1 MKVLYYNHTGQ
12 VSGAERV
19 LLMILSRLDRGRFE
33 PVVAC
38 PGEGRL
44 IGMVR
49 DLGVRTIGLEQL
61 EARFT
66 WRIGSLFRYLASFA
80 RVIHDA
86 RDLVIDE
93 QPDIIHANSIRA
105 GLVMSAASFGLA
117 TPVIWHAH
125 DILPRHPLSIA
136 IRFFACAS
144 RHNSILAVSQAAAG
158 RFRGIL
164 IRWFSR
170 RVPIRVIHN
179 AVDLG
184 RFQPNSKSRREIRR
198 SLGLTEKDRVV
209 GIVGHLTPTKGQLEL
224 IEAFAAI
231 SRETPDAVLLVI
243 GESLFNRGNDYMK
256 SLMRAA
262 SLCAGTDRVRF
273 LGPRDDVPALMRGL
287 DLLVVNSHTEA
298 FALTVLEGLA
308 TGAAILAT
316 AVDGTPEMI
325 RHRENG
331 WLVPARDQQTLAEA
345 MLLLMNDQNLREQ
358 LGSNGRRE
366 AIARFSRE
374 RFATEIHSF
383 YRGILESGTTPHRES
398 ARRLEAKLSS
408 D

>member
-38 PGEGRL
+38 PTEGRL
-44 IGMVR
+44 IGMVSE
-49 DLGVRTIGLEQL
+49 LGIRTIGLEQL

-66 WRIGSLFRYLASFA
+66 WRVGKLFRYLASFA
-80 RVIHDA
+80 RVISNA
-86 RDLVIDE
+86 RALIINE
-93 QPDIIHANSIRA
+93 QPEVIHANSIRA

-117 TPVIWHAH
+117 TPVIWHVH
-125 DILPRHPLSIA
+125 DILPRHPLSMA

-144 RHNSILAVSQAAAG
+144 GRNSILAVSQAAAG
-158 RFRGIL
+158 RFCGNL

-170 RVPIRVIHN
+170 RVPISVIHN
-179 AVDLG
+179 AVDLE
-184 RFQPNSKSRREIRR
+184 RFQPNSESRREIRHA
-198 SLGLTEKDRVV
+198 LGLTEKDRVV

-231 SRETPDAVLLVI
+231 SRETPEAVLLVI
-243 GESLFNRGNDYMK
+243 GESLFNRGDDYLK
-256 SLMRAA
+256 SLRRAA

-273 LGPRDDVPALMRGL
+273 LGARDDVPALMRGL

-308 TGAAILAT
+308 TGTAILAT
-316 AVDGTPEMI
+316 AVDGTLEMI
-325 RHRENG
+325 RHGENG
-331 WLVPARDQQTLAEA
+331 WLVPARDQQALAEA
-345 MLLLMNDQNLREQ
+345 MLRLLGDQNLREQ
-358 LGSNGRRE
+358 LGANGRRD
-366 AIARFSRE
+366 AIARFSIE

-383 YRGILESGTTPHRES
+383 YRGILESGTTPHES
-398 ARRLEAKLSS
+398 ARRLEVKLSA

>member
-19 LLMILSRLDRGRFE
+19 LLMILSRLDRSRFE

-38 PGEGRL
+38 PAEGRM

-49 DLGVRTIGLEQL
+49 DLGIRTIGLEQL

-66 WRIGSLFRYLASFA
+66 WRVGRLFQYLASFA
-80 RVIHDA
+80 RVIRNA
-86 RDLVIDE
+86 RALIVDE
-93 QPDIIHANSIRA
+93 QPDVIHANSIRA
-105 GLVMSAASFGLA
+105 GLVMSAASFGLSS
-117 TPVIWHAH
+117 PVIWHAH

-144 RHNSILAVSQAAAG
+144 GRNSILAVSQAAAG

-164 IRWFSR
+164 TRWFSR

-179 AVDLG
+179 AVDTE
-184 RFQPNSKSRREIRR
+184 RFQPKSESRREIRHA
-198 SLGLTEKDRVV
+198 LGLTEKDKIV

-231 SRETPDAVLLVI
+231 SRESPDAVLLVI
-243 GESLFNRGNDYMK
+243 GESLFNRGDDYLK
-256 SLMRAA
+256 QLRHAA

-273 LGPRDDVPALMRGL
+273 LGARDDVPALMRGL

-308 TGAAILAT
+308 SGTAILAT

-325 RHRENG
+325 SHGENG
-331 WLVPARDQQTLAEA
+331 WLIPARDQQKLAEA
-345 MLLLMNDQNLREQ
+345 MLVLLGDQNLRAQ
-358 LGSNGRRE
+358 LGSNGRRD
-366 AIARFSRE
+366 AITRFSVE
-374 RFATEIHSF
+374 RFVAEIHSF
-383 YRGILESGTTPHRES
+383 YRGMLESGRTPLES
-398 ARRLEAKLSS
+398 ARRLEVKLSA

>member
-1 MKVLYYNHTGQ
+1 MKILYYNHTGQ

-19 LLMILSRLDRGRFE
+19 LLMILSRLDRNRFE

-38 PGEGRL
+38 PTEGKL
-44 IGMVR
+44 IGMVSE
-49 DLGVRTIGLEQL
+49 LGIRTIGLEQL

-66 WRIGSLFRYLASFA
+66 WRVGKLFRYLASFA
-80 RVIHDA
+80 RVISNA
-86 RDLVIDE
+86 RSLIIDE
-93 QPDIIHANSIRA
+93 QPEVIHANSIRA

-144 RHNSILAVSQAAAG
+144 GRNSILAVSQAAAG
-158 RFRGIL
+158 RFRGNL

-179 AVDLG
+179 AVDLE
-184 RFQPNSKSRREIRR
+184 RFQPNSESRREIRHA
-198 SLGLTEKDRVV
+198 LGLAEKDRVV

-231 SRETPDAVLLVI
+231 SREIPDAALLVI
-243 GESLFNRGNDYMK
+243 GESLFNRGDDYLK
-256 SLMRAA
+256 SLRRAA
-262 SLCAGTDRVRF
+262 SLSAGTDRVRF
-273 LGPRDDVPALMRGL
+273 LGARDDVPALMRGL

-308 TGAAILAT
+308 TGTAILAT
-316 AVDGTPEMI
+316 AVDGTLEMI
-325 RHRENG
+325 RHGENG

-345 MLLLMNDQNLREQ
+345 MLLLLGDQNLREQ
-358 LGSNGRRE
+358 LGSNGRRD
-366 AIARFSRE
+366 AIARFSME

-383 YRGILESGTTPHRES
+383 YRGLLESGTTPHES
-398 ARRLEAKLSS
+398 ARRLEVKLSA

>member
-19 LLMILSRLDRGRFE
+19 LLMILSRLDRSRFE

-38 PGEGRL
+38 PAEGRL
-44 IGMVR
+44 IGMVSE
-49 DLGVRTIGLEQL
+49 LGIRTIGLEQL

-66 WRIGSLFRYLASFA
+66 WRVSQLFRYLASFA
-80 RVIHDA
+80 RVIRNA
-86 RDLVIDE
+86 RSLIIDE
-93 QPDIIHANSIRA
+93 QPDVIHANSIRA
-105 GLVMSAASFGLA
+105 GLVMSAASYGLA
-117 TPVIWHAH
+117 TRVIWHAH

-144 RHNSILAVSQAAAG
+144 GRNSILAVSQAAAG
-158 RFRGIL
+158 RFRGFL
-164 IRWFSR
+164 IRWFAR

-179 AVDLG
+179 AVDVE
-184 RFQPNSKSRREIRR
+184 RFQPNSESRRETRQA
-198 SLGLTEKDRVV
+198 LGLTEKDKVV
-209 GIVGHLTPTKGQLEL
+209 GIVGHLTPAKGQLEL

-231 SRETPDAVLLVI
+231 SREIPDAVLLVI
-243 GESLFNRGNDYMK
+243 GEALFNRNDDYLK
-256 SLMRAA
+256 SLRRAA
-262 SLCAGTDRVRF
+262 SLCASADRVRF
-273 LGPRDDVPALMRGL
+273 LGTRDDVPALMRGL

-308 TGAAILAT
+308 SGTAIVAT

-325 RHRENG
+325 RHGENG
-331 WLVPARDQQTLAEA
+331 WLVPARDQQTLAAA
-345 MLLLMNDQNLREQ
+345 MLLLLGDQNLREQ
-358 LGSNGRRE
+358 LGVNGRRD
-366 AIARFSRE
+366 AIARFSIE

-383 YRGILESGTTPHRES
+383 YRGILESGTTPHES
-398 ARRLEAKLSS
+398 ARRLEAKLTA

>member
-19 LLMILSRLDRGRFE
+19 LLMILSRLDRSRFE

-38 PGEGRL
+38 PAEGRL
-44 IGMVR
+44 IGMVSE
-49 DLGVRTIGLEQL
+49 LGIRTIGLEQL

-66 WRIGSLFRYLASFA
+66 WRVSQLFRYLASFA
-80 RVIHDA
+80 RVIRNA
-86 RDLVIDE
+86 RSLIIDE
-93 QPDIIHANSIRA
+93 QPDVIHANSIRA
-105 GLVMSAASFGLA
+105 GLVMSAASYGLA
-117 TPVIWHAH
+117 TRVIWHAH

-144 RHNSILAVSQAAAG
+144 GRNSILAVSQAAAG
-158 RFRGIL
+158 RFRGFL
-164 IRWFSR
+164 IRWFAR

-179 AVDLG
+179 AVDVE
-184 RFQPNSKSRREIRR
+184 RFQPNSESRRETRQA
-198 SLGLTEKDRVV
+198 LGLTEKDKVV
-209 GIVGHLTPTKGQLEL
+209 GIVGHLTPAKGQLEL

-231 SRETPDAVLLVI
+231 SREIPDAVLLVI
-243 GESLFNRGNDYMK
+243 GEALFNRNDDYLK
-256 SLMRAA
+256 SLRRAA
-262 SLCAGTDRVRF
+262 SLCASADRVCF
-273 LGPRDDVPALMRGL
+273 LGTRDDVPALMRGL

-308 TGAAILAT
+308 SGTAIVAT

-325 RHRENG
+325 RHGENG
-331 WLVPARDQQTLAEA
+331 WLVPARDQQTLAAA
-345 MLLLMNDQNLREQ
+345 MLLLLGDQNLREQ
-358 LGSNGRRE
+358 LGVNGRRD
-366 AIARFSRE
+366 AIARFSIE

-383 YRGILESGTTPHRES
+383 YRGILESGTTPHES
-398 ARRLEAKLSS
+398 ARRLEAKLTA

>member
-38 PGEGRL
+38 PAEGRL
-44 IGMVR
+44 IGLVR
-49 DLGVRTIGLEQL
+49 ELGIRTIGLERL

-66 WRIGSLFRYLASFA
+66 WRVGKLFQYLASFA
-80 RVIHDA
+80 RVIRNA
-86 RDLVIDE
+86 RSLIIAE
-93 QPDIIHANSIRA
+93 RPDVIHANSIRA
-105 GLVMSAASFGLA
+105 GLVMSAASIGLA

-125 DILPRHPLSIA
+125 DILPRHPFSTA

-144 RHNSILAVSQAAAG
+144 GRNSILAVSQAAAG

-164 IRWFSR
+164 IRWFPR
-170 RVPIRVIHN
+170 RIPIKVIHN
-179 AVDLG
+179 AVDLE
-184 RFQPNSKSRREIRR
+184 RFQPNSESRREIRLA
-198 SLGLTEKDRVV
+198 LGLTEKDKVV

-224 IEAFAAI
+224 IQAFNAI
-231 SRETPDAVLLVI
+231 SCETPDAVLLVI
-243 GESLFNRGNDYMK
+243 GESLFNRSDDYME
-256 SLMRAA
+256 SLKRAA
-262 SLCAGTDRVRF
+262 SLCAGKDRVRF
-273 LGPRDDVPALMRGL
+273 LGARDDVPALMRGL

-308 TGAAILAT
+308 SGTAILAT

-325 RHRENG
+325 RHKENG
-331 WLVPARDQQTLAEA
+331 WLVPARDQQTLAAA
-345 MLLLMNDQNLREQ
+345 MLLLLGDQNLREQ
-358 LGSNGRRE
+358 LGSNGRRD
-366 AIARFSRE
+366 AVARFSTE
-374 RFATEIHSF
+374 RFATEVHAF
-383 YRGILESGTTPHRES
+383 YRGILESGTTPHES
-398 ARRLEAKLSS
+398 TRKLEVKLSP

>member
-38 PGEGRL
+38 PTEGRL
-44 IGMVR
+44 IGMVSE
-49 DLGVRTIGLEQL
+49 LGVRTIGLEQL

-66 WRIGSLFRYLASFA
+66 WRVGKLFRYLASFA
-80 RVIHDA
+80 RVISNA
-86 RDLVIDE
+86 RALIINE
-93 QPDIIHANSIRA
+93 QPEVIHANSIRA

-117 TPVIWHAH
+117 TPVIWHVH
-125 DILPRHPLSIA
+125 DILPRHPLSMA

-144 RHNSILAVSQAAAG
+144 GRNSILAVSQAAAG
-158 RFRGIL
+158 RFCGNL

-170 RVPIRVIHN
+170 RVPISVIHN
-179 AVDLG
+179 AVDLE
-184 RFQPNSKSRREIRR
+184 RFQPNSESRREIRHA
-198 SLGLTEKDRVV
+198 LGLTEKDRVV

-231 SRETPDAVLLVI
+231 SRQTPDAVLLVI
-243 GESLFNRGNDYMK
+243 GEALFNRGDDYLK
-256 SLMRAA
+256 SLRRAA

-273 LGPRDDVPALMRGL
+273 LGARDDVPALMRGL

-308 TGAAILAT
+308 TGTAILAT
-316 AVDGTPEMI
+316 AVDGTLEMI
-325 RHRENG
+325 RHGENG

-345 MLLLMNDQNLREQ
+345 MLLLLGDRNLRAQ
-358 LGSNGRRE
+358 LGANGRRD
-366 AIARFSRE
+366 AIARFSIE

-383 YRGILESGTTPHRES
+383 YRGILESGTTPHES
-398 ARRLEAKLSS
+398 ARRLEVKLSA

>member
-19 LLMILSRLDRGRFE
+19 LLMILSRLDRSRIE
-33 PVVAC
+33 PVVVC
-38 PGEGRL
+38 PAEGRL

-49 DLGVRTIGLEQL
+49 DLGVRTIGLAQL

-66 WRIGSLFRYLASFA
+66 LSVRRLFQYLASFA
-80 RVIHDA
+80 RVISNA
-86 RDLVIDE
+86 RALIIDE

-144 RHNSILAVSQAAAG
+144 RRNSILAVSHAAA
-158 RFRGIL
+158 RQFRGSL
-164 IRWFSR
+164 IPWFSR

-179 AVDLG
+179 AVDLEH
-184 RFQPNSKSRREIRR
+184 FQPNSESRREIRR
-198 SLGLTEKDRVV
+198 ALGFGEKDKVV
-209 GIVGHLTPTKGQLEL
+209 GIVGHLTPNKGQLEL

-231 SRETPDAVLLVI
+231 SREISDAVLLIV
-243 GESLFNRGNDYMK
+243 GESLFNRGLEYEKLM
-256 SLMRAA
+256 MRAA
-262 SLCAGTDRVRF
+262 TSFAIMDRVRF
-273 LGPRDDVPALMRGL
+273 FGSRDDIPELMQAF
-287 DLLVVNSHTEA
+287 DLLVLNSRTEA
-298 FALTVLEGLA
+298 FPLTALEGLA
-308 TGAAILAT
+308 SGRPVLAT
-316 AVDGTPEMI
+316 AVGGTPEMI
-325 RHRENG
+325 RHGENG

-345 MLLLMNDQNLREQ
+345 MLLLLGDRNLREQ
-358 LGSNGRRE
+358 LGSNGRRD
-366 AIARFSRE
+366 AIARFSIE

-383 YRGILESGTTPHRES
+383 YRGLLESGTTPHES
-398 ARRLEAKLSS
+398 ARRLEVKLSA

>member
-19 LLMILSRLDRGRFE
+19 LLMILSQLDRKRFE

-38 PGEGRL
+38 PAEGRL

-49 DLGVRTIGLEQL
+49 DLGIRTIGLEQL

-66 WRIGSLFRYLASFA
+66 WSLRRLFQYLESFA
-80 RVIHDA
+80 RVIRHA
-86 RDLVIDE
+86 RALIIDE

-125 DILPRHPLSIA
+125 DILPRHPLSIV
-136 IRFFACAS
+136 IRFFTCAS
-144 RHNSILAVSQAAAG
+144 TRNSILAVSQAAAG
-158 RFRGIL
+158 RFRGNL

-170 RVPIRVIHN
+170 RAPISVIHN
-179 AVDLG
+179 AVDLE
-184 RFQPNSKSRREIRR
+184 RFQPNSENRREIRR
-198 SLGLTEKDRVV
+198 ALGLTEKDKAV

-224 IEAFAAI
+224 IETFAAI

-243 GESLFNRGNDYMK
+243 GEALFNRRDDYRK
-256 SLMRAA
+256 QLVRAA

-273 LGPRDDVPALMRGL
+273 LGARDDVPALMRAL

-308 TGAAILAT
+308 SGTAILAT

-325 RHRENG
+325 RHGENG
-331 WLVPARDQQTLAEA
+331 WLVPARDRQTLAEA
-345 MLLLMNDQNLREQ
+345 MLLLLGDQNLREQ
-358 LGSNGRRE
+358 IGGNGRRD
-366 AIARFSRE
+366 AMARFSVE

-383 YRGILESGTTPHRES
+383 YRGILESGRTPHES
-398 ARRLEAKLSS
+398 ARRLEVKLSA

>member
-19 LLMILSRLDRGRFE
+19 LLMILSRLDRSGFE

-38 PGEGRL
+38 PAEGRL

-49 DLGVRTIGLEQL
+49 DLGIRTIGLEQL

-66 WRIGSLFRYLASFA
+66 WRIGRLFQYLGSFA
-80 RVIHDA
+80 RVIRNA
-86 RDLVIDE
+86 RALIIDE
-93 QPDIIHANSIRA
+93 QPDVIHANSIRA

-144 RHNSILAVSQAAAG
+144 RRNSILAVSHAAAE

-164 IRWFSR
+164 IGWFSR

-184 RFQPNSKSRREIRR
+184 RFQPNSESRREIRR
-198 SLGLTEKDRVV
+198 ALGLTEEDKVV

-224 IEAFAAI
+224 IEAFTAI
-231 SRETPDAVLLVI
+231 SGDTPDAVLLVI
-243 GESLFNRGNDYMK
+243 GGSLFNRGDDYLK
-256 SLMRAA
+256 SLRRAA

-273 LGPRDDVPALMRGL
+273 LGARDDVPALMRGL

-308 TGAAILAT
+308 TGTAILAT
-316 AVDGTPEMI
+316 AVDGMPEMI
-325 RHRENG
+325 RHGDNG
-331 WLVPARDQQTLAEA
+331 WLVPARDQQRLAEA
-345 MLLLMNDQNLREQ
+345 MLTLLGDPNLRQQ
-358 LGSNGRRE
+358 LGSTGRRD
-366 AIARFSRE
+366 AVARFSAE
-374 RFATEIHSF
+374 RFAGEIHSF
-383 YRGILESGTTPHRES
+383 YRGILESGRTPHES
-398 ARRLEAKLSS
+398 ARRLQVKLSA

>member
-1 MKVLYYNHTGQ
+1 MKILYYNHTGQ

-19 LLMILSRLDRGRFE
+19 LLMILSQLDRSRFE

-38 PGEGRL
+38 PAEGRL
-44 IGMVR
+44 IGMVGE
-49 DLGVRTIGLEQL
+49 LGIRTIGLEQL

-66 WRIGSLFRYLASFA
+66 WRVGQLFRYLASFA
-80 RVIHDA
+80 RVIRNA
-86 RDLVIDE
+86 RALIIAE
-93 QPDIIHANSIRA
+93 QPEVIHANSIRA
-105 GLVMSAASFGLA
+105 GLVMSAASYGLA

-125 DILPRHPLSIA
+125 DILPRHPFSMA

-144 RHNSILAVSQAAAG
+144 RHNSVLAVSQAAAG
-158 RFRGIL
+158 RFRGNL
-164 IRWFSR
+164 IRWFSQ

-179 AVDLG
+179 AVDVE
-184 RFQPNSKSRREIRR
+184 RFQPNSESRREIRHA
-198 SLGLTEKDRVV
+198 LGLAEKDKVV
-209 GIVGHLTPTKGQLEL
+209 GIVGHLTPAKGQLEL

-231 SRETPDAVLLVI
+231 SLATPDAVLLVI
-243 GESLFNRGNDYMK
+243 GEELFKRGDGYLK
-256 SLMRAA
+256 LLKRAA
-262 SLCAGTDRVRF
+262 SLCAGTNRVRF
-273 LGPRDDVPALMRGL
+273 LGTRDDVPALMRGL

-325 RHRENG
+325 SHGENG
-331 WLVPARDQQTLAEA
+331 WLVPPRDQQTLAEA
-345 MLLLMNDQNLREQ
+345 IVLLLGDQNLREQ
-358 LGSNGRRE
+358 LGRHGRRD
-366 AIARFSRE
+366 AIARFSIE

-383 YRGILESGTTPHRES
+383 YRGILESGRMPHES
-398 ARRLEAKLSS
+398 ARRLEVKLSA